1 MPFLGRSGEEAMGQ
15 SIRRTQAPT
24 LHERHTRPLMKM
36 VSATSAWQMAIL
48 AIAFATAARAEDAS
62 VSPQEVQ
69 AKLAYCEV
77 CHGVSAQGFHGYY
90 PIPRL
95 AGQQTEYLENQLQAF
110 IEHRRTN
117 NIMFNVGHVLSP
129 GMIAALAANF
139 KDLNPKPL
147 GGGPKDLVADGK
159 KIFDE
164 GIPSASVPA
173 CASCHGADARGNGP
187 FPRLAGQLFDY
198 VTNKLTNWD
207 KERGQ
212 NPAQPDTSAIMEP
225 IAHGL
230 KEPQIKAVAAYLSYL
245 E

>member
-1 MPFLGRSGEEAMGQ
+1 MDQ
-15 SIRRTQAPT
+15 TIRRRRAAP
-24 LHERHTRPLMKM
+24 RKRRNRPFALRGGA
-36 VSATSAWQMAIL
+36 VLACRVAVFTVVFASAGH
-48 AIAFATAARAEDAS
+48 AEDKGTIAKRD
-62 VSPQEVQ
+62 VE

-110 IEHRRTN
+110 VERRRTS

-129 GMIAALAANF
+129 AMIAALATNF
-139 KDLNPKPL
+139 HDLNPKPL
-147 GGGPKDLVADGK
+147 GGAPKELVTGGK
-159 KIFDE
+159 KIFEE
-164 GIPSASVPA
+164 GIPAADVPA
-173 CASCHGADARGNGP
+173 CSSCHGPDAKGNGA

-198 VTNKLTNWD
+198 VTGKLKNWD

-212 NPAQPDTSAIMEP
+212 NPSQPDTSALMQP
-225 IAHGL
+225 IAHKL
-230 KEPQIKAVAAYLSYL
+230 TDAQIKAVAAYLSYL

>member
-1 MPFLGRSGEEAMGQ
+1 MKIIGPQLVLQAAALALAFSGAC
-15 SIRRTQAPT
+15 
-24 LHERHTRPLMKM
+24 
-36 VSATSAWQMAIL
+36 
-48 AIAFATAARAEDAS
+48 RAEEVKAPA
-62 VSPQEVQ
+62 VAKQEVA

-95 AGQQTEYLENQLQAF
+95 AGQQTEYLENQLHAF
-110 IEHRRTN
+110 TEHRRTN

-129 GMIAALAANF
+129 AMVAVLAADF
-139 KDLNPKPL
+139 HDLDPKPL
-147 GGGPKDLVADGK
+147 GGAPKDLVAAGK
-159 KIFDE
+159 KIFEE
-164 GIPSASVPA
+164 GIPSGNVPP
-173 CASCHGADARGNGP
+173 CGSCHGPDAKGNGP

-198 VTNKLTNWD
+198 VSSKLTNWD

-212 NPAQPDTSAIMEP
+212 DPNNPDTSAIMEP

-230 KEPQIKAVAAYLSYL
+230 SEPQIKAVAAYVSYL

>member
-1 MPFLGRSGEEAMGQ
+1 MPDREDQPM
-15 SIRRTQAPT
+15 
-24 LHERHTRPLMKM
+24 
-36 VSATSAWQMAIL
+36 ATVMAVARL
-48 AIAFATAARAEDAS
+48 AFHAAIFASVLATASRAEDK
-62 VSPQEVQ
+62 SPATPAATQTVAPKDVQ

-95 AGQQTEYLENQLQAF
+95 AGQQTEYLQNQLQAF

-129 GMIAALAANF
+129 AMIAALTDDF
-139 KDLNPKPL
+139 HDLNPKPL
-147 GGGPKDLVADGK
+147 GGAPKDLADAGK
-159 KIFDE
+159 KIFTD
-164 GIPSASVPA
+164 GIAEANIPP
-173 CASCHGADARGNGP
+173 CASCHGPDAKGNGA
-187 FPRLAGQLFDY
+187 FPRLAGQLYDY
-198 VTNKLTNWD
+198 LTAKLTNWD

-212 NPAQPDTSAIMEP
+212 NPDKPDTSAIMEP

-230 KEPQIKAVAAYLSYL
+230 NQTQIKAVASYLSYL

>member
-1 MPFLGRSGEEAMGQ
+1 MDLGTVRASSLMEQSRRGSMKAAGLGLALPSAM
-15 SIRRTQAPT
+15 
-24 LHERHTRPLMKM
+24 
-36 VSATSAWQMAIL
+36 L
-48 AIAFATAARAEDAS
+48 AIFFITVSRVEDAS
-62 VSPQEVQ
+62 AASKQDVQ

-110 IEHRRTN
+110 VEHRRTN

-129 GMIAALAANF
+129 AMITALAANF
-139 KDLNPKPL
+139 RDLNPKPL
-147 GGGPKDLVADGK
+147 GGAPKELVAAGE
-159 KIFDE
+159 KIFEQGVPD
-164 GIPSASVPA
+164 ASVPA
-173 CASCHGADARGNGP
+173 CASCHGPEAKGNGP

-198 VTNKLTNWD
+198 VSNKLTNWD

-212 NPAQPDTSAIMEP
+212 NPAKPDTSAIMQP
-225 IAHGL
+225 IAHSL
-230 KEPQIKAVAAYLSYL
+230 TEPQIKAVAAYLSYL